1 MEPTETTE
9 SILPVEPQP
18 DMIITAEAKYFLH
31 TAGRWASFLG
41 VLGFIG
47 TGFVVIIALF
57 IGTIFSYIGRLN
69 PAAAA
74 MPAGVGGIFT
84 FIYLLV
90 AVFYFFMSYYI
101 YQFGVAI
108 KNGTTFNDP
117 ILATKAFKNLKSHF
131 KLIGITAIV
140 FISIYLLALV
150 IGIIVAIA
158 AAAMR

>member
-1 MEPTETTE
+1 MEPTETTGP
-9 SILPVEPQP
+9 ILPVEPQP
-18 DMIITAEAKYFLH
+18 DLVITAEAKYFLH
-31 TAGRWASFLG
+31 TAGRWATFLG

-74 MPAGVGGIFT
+74 LPAGVGGVLT

-101 YQFGVAI
+101 YQFGVSI
-108 KNGTTFNDP
+108 KNGTTFNDS

-140 FISIYLLALV
+140 FISIDLLFLAIFIIAS
-150 IGIIVAIA
+150 IGA
-158 AAAMR
+158 ASMR